1 MDFLTETH
9 VIIIV
14 LSFISIINSN
24 SVRTNSKFNIKTDF
38 ASKTIH
44 NKAKQNHVFLLTS
57 IFQFIFLN
65 ACICLSET
73 ECYKVV
79 DMNICRYIIIFI
91 LLYTGSQKHS
101 YVDF

>member
-1 MDFLTETH
+1 MHGFFDRDPCYYHST
-9 VIIIV
+9 
-14 LSFISIINSN
+14 IINSN